1 MGILLYSLEKKK
13 IKNMNEVDLTKFR
26 KANLSILP
34 TPFTYL
40 ENFSKKFGAKV
51 FCKRDDLTG
60 FAFGG
65 NKTRKLDYIIADA
78 LNKKANT
85 LVGIGA
91 VQSNFCRIAAGAG
104 AVYGLDVHLVLGGKE
119 PKKATANLL
128 IDNMFGAN
136 VHFVESA
143 DWSLWE
149 EYGEKLVSELE
160 KEGKKVYFMPIGGS
174 SPIGALGYVNAFY
187 EILRDFDNMNLKFD
201 YIVHSSTSAG
211 TQAGLIVGK
220 QLTGW
225 EGKIIGIG
233 SAKSRKQLTDE
244 VYSLVKETGKLFD
257 VNFKIAYEDVIIDD
271 SYIGKEYGDITEK
284 GTEAI
289 DYFAKL
295 EGIFLDS
302 VYSGKAASG
311 LIDYILNKK
320 FGKDKNI
327 LFIHTGG
334 NIHLFK

>member
-1 MGILLYSLEKKK
+1 
-13 IKNMNEVDLTKFR
+13 
-26 KANLSILP
+26 
-34 TPFTYL
+34 
-40 ENFSKKFGAKV
+40 
-51 FCKRDDLTG
+51 
-60 FAFGG
+60 
-65 NKTRKLDYIIADA
+65 
-78 LNKKANT
+78 
-85 LVGIGA
+85 
-91 VQSNFCRIAAGAG
+91 
-104 AVYGLDVHLVLGGKE
+104 
-119 PKKATANLL
+119 
-128 IDNMFGAN
+128 
-136 VHFVESA
+136 
-143 DWSLWE
+143 
-149 EYGEKLVSELE
+149 
-160 KEGKKVYFMPIGGS
+160 
-174 SPIGALGYVNAFY
+174 VNAFY